1 MASALTTFTFASL
14 EMITKV
20 LGSFLLLH
28 NYSKTSTYHS
38 LDRDITLKLLLSNL
52 LLNFLKY
59 IYNYVFII
67 QGGLFSVHLH
77 FEINDHI

>member
-59 IYNYVFII
+59 IYNYGCII
-67 QGGLFSVHLH
+67 QGKV
-77 FEINDHI
+77 N